1 MNSPLPMHLSPR
13 CTATSKRTRKPC
25 RAAAVRGWAVCR
37 FHGARG
43 GAPRG
48 ARNGAYKNGDHTK
61 EAIEAQRVIRE
72 LIRASRDTLASLPC
86 EAGRLRTGDM

>member
-25 RAAAVRGWAVCR
+25 QAPAVRGWTVCH
-37 FHGARG
+37 FHGAGG

-48 ARNGAYKNGDHTK
+48 KAHGAYKHGAYTT
-61 EAIEAQRVIRE
+61 EAIETRRMIRE
-72 LIRASRDTLASLPC
+72 LLRESRDMLASLPC
-86 EAGRLRTGDM
+86 EGDP

>member
-1 MNSPLPMHLSPR
+1 MNAEYPFQKSPR

-25 RAAAVRGWAVCR
+25 QAPAVRGWTVCR

-48 ARNGAYKNGDHTK
+48 KAHGAYKHGAYTT
-61 EAIEAQRVIRE
+61 EAIETRRTIRE
-72 LIRASRDTLASLPC
+72 LLRASRDLLASLPC
-86 EAGRLRTGDM
+86 EGDP